1 MDARSDRIARRLEP
15 YLIVATLLIIPV
27 LLLQGAEV
35 GEPWSTVATVTDW
48 VIWLAF
54 VAELVIML
62 AVVPNR
68 RHWLATHPLDVGIVI
83 LTPPFA
89 SALFQSFRL
98 LRLVRLVRLLRVA
111 ELARSVFSLA
121 GVRYAA
127 LLAALTA
134 IAGAQA
140 FSHVEKVS
148 AGDGLYWSMTT
159 MTTVGYGDVTPT
171 TTTGK
176 VVAIIVMLVGI
187 GFVAVLTGAVAERFI
202 APQEDAIQSGER
214 ELHDKLDALAERLDR
229 MEAAALAD
237 QRNT

>member
-15 YLIVATLLIIPV
+15 YLIVATLLVVPV
-27 LLLQGAEV
+27 LVLQRSDV
-35 GEPWSTVATVTDW
+35 PEPWHTVAVVMDW
-48 VIWLAF
+48 LIWLAF

-68 RHWLATHPLDVGIVI
+68 RHWLATHPLDVAIVI
-83 LTPPFA
+83 FTPPFA
-89 SALFQSFRL
+89 SALLQSFRL
-98 LRLVRLVRLLRVA
+98 LRLPRLLRLVRLAFVMRGA
-111 ELARSVFSLA
+111 FSLA

-134 IAGAQA
+134 VAGGEA
-140 FSHVEKVS
+140 FATAEKVP
-148 AGDGLYWSMTT
+148 AGDGLYWSLTT
-159 MTTVGYGDVTPT
+159 MTTVGYGDVTPD

-187 GFVAVLTGAVAERFI
+187 GFIAVITGAIAQRFI

-229 MEAAALAD
+229 MEAALAD
-237 QRNT
+237 QRNM